1 MKISHHNV
9 SIVSLC
15 IICVIIMMDGCKIYT
30 TLSGGVKGK
39 RPYPRNNLPLW
50 LMKVCNGRLFVERTP
65 SLLKSIIMS
74 WNISSLLR
82 RAEEDRVEESEEVLS
97 LCCAIASVTWHLPQ
111 HSLSG
116 ISFITHNSSA

>member
-1 MKISHHNV
+1 
-9 SIVSLC
+9 
-15 IICVIIMMDGCKIYT
+15 MDGRKIYS
-30 TLSGGVKGK
+30 TLSGGAKGK
-39 RPYPRNNLPLW
+39 RLYPRKTLPLW
-50 LMKVCNGRLFVERTP
+50 LMKVCNGKLSVERIA

-82 RAEEDRVEESEEVLS
+82 RPEEDRVEASEDVPS